1 MKRLMVVIMA
11 LMLCASLSYAQE
23 KPEICTKPM
32 VVSLEQ
38 LSKYLELD
46 GYQAS
51 QVSLINEAFIEKQ
64 MESSRFKGTL
74 ATRKKTEAVYGNLK
88 LMRDVLTTDQYRKY
102 VTLLNVT
109 NNSYLKAEKEKFELM
124 VSNS

>member
-11 LMLCASLSYAQE
+11 LMLCASLSYAGE

-38 LSKYLELD
+38 LSKYLLLD

-64 MESSRFKGTL
+64 MESGRFKGTL

-109 NNSYLKAEKEKFELM
+109 NNSYLKAER
-124 VSNS
+124 